1 MGRLVASRRLAT
13 AARAGS
19 SPRFLRTYTGNVDST
34 PSVAPAVTGND
45 QTEARL
51 TLYTS
56 AFCEPCMQTRAVL
69 AEAARLAPRVAVTEL
84 DVARN
89 IEQAER
95 DGIRS
100 TPTVI
105 VAAQDGTEVFRAE
118 GVPTLAQVL
127 AAAAKAL

>member
-1 MGRLVASRRLAT
+1 MLASD
-13 AARAGS
+13 G
-19 SPRFLRTYTGNVDST
+19 PRPGGLPTYTCGVDST
-34 PSVAPAVTGND
+34 PAVDPAVTGNE

-89 IEQAER
+89 VEQAER
-95 DGIRS
+95 DGIRL

-105 VAAQDGTEVFRAE
+105 VASQDGTEVFRAE

>member
-1 MGRLVASRRLAT
+1 M
-13 AARAGS
+13 
-19 SPRFLRTYTGNVDST
+19 DST
-34 PSVAPAVTGND
+34 PAVDPAVTGQQ
-45 QTEARL
+45 QTAARL

-56 AFCEPCMQTRAVL
+56 AFCEPCMQTRAIL

-89 IEQAER
+89 VEQAER

>member
-1 MGRLVASRRLAT
+1 
-13 AARAGS
+13 
-19 SPRFLRTYTGNVDST
+19 VDT
-34 PSVAPAVTGND
+34 TPAVDPADTPDTPGA
-45 QTEARL
+45 QL

-69 AEAARLAPRVAVTEL
+69 AEAARLAPRIRVTEL

-89 IEQAER
+89 LERAES

-105 VAAQDGTEVFRAE
+105 VAAPDGSEVFRAE

-127 AAAAKAL
+127 AAAARAL

>member
-1 MGRLVASRRLAT
+1 V
-13 AARAGS
+13 
-19 SPRFLRTYTGNVDST
+19 VDT
-34 PSVAPAVTGND
+34 TPAVDPADTG
-45 QTEARL
+45 EAQL

-69 AEAARLAPRVAVTEL
+69 AEAARLAPRIAVTEL

-89 IEQAER
+89 LERAER

-105 VAAQDGTEVFRAE
+105 VASPDGAEVFRAE

-127 AAAAKAL
+127 AAAARAL

>member
-1 MGRLVASRRLAT
+1 M
-13 AARAGS
+13 
-19 SPRFLRTYTGNVDST
+19 DST
-34 PSVAPAVTGND
+34 PAVDPADTRD
-45 QTEARL
+45 AQL

-69 AEAARLAPRVAVTEL
+69 AEASRLAPRIRVTER

-89 IEQAER
+89 LEQAER

-105 VAAQDGTEVFRAE
+105 VTGADGSEVFRAE

>member
-1 MGRLVASRRLAT
+1 MDT
-13 AARAGS
+13 
-19 SPRFLRTYTGNVDST
+19 T
-34 PSVAPAVTGND
+34 PAVDPADTGAA
-45 QTEARL
+45 QL

-69 AEAARLAPRVAVTEL
+69 AEAVRVAPRIAVTEL
-84 DVARN
+84 DVAANLER
-89 IEQAER
+89 AER

-105 VAAQDGTEVFRAE
+105 VASPGGDEVFRAE

-127 AAAAKAL
+127 AAAGRAL

>member
-1 MGRLVASRRLAT
+1 M
-13 AARAGS
+13 
-19 SPRFLRTYTGNVDST
+19 DST
-34 PSVAPAVTGND
+34 PAVDPAVTGQE

-69 AEAARLAPRVAVTEL
+69 AEAARLAPRIAVTER

-89 IEQAER
+89 LEQAER
-95 DGIRS
+95 DRIRS

-105 VAAQDGTEVFRAE
+105 VHAADGSEVFRAE

-127 AAAAKAL
+127 SAAARAL